1 MAEKHRIRKKQIH
14 LYVTEDE
21 YKVLQDKS
29 DYVGMNISQ
38 FIRNIILDDNIKKL
52 PVDEIIE
59 ASKAINNYKFEINK
73 IGNNINQ
80 LVKVIHENNDLYFE
94 EQMQEAMSKIE
105 SVMNTFDE
113 LTKVMYEKLYDLE

>member
-1 MAEKHRIRKKQIH
+1 MAEQHRIRTKEVRVKLSEGELTI
-14 LYVTEDE
+14 
-21 YKVLQDKS
+21 LQDKS
-29 DYVGMNISQ
+29 KYVGMNSSQ
-38 FIRNIILDDNIKKL
+38 FIRNIIWDDNIKKL

-59 ASKAINNYKFEINK
+59 ASKAINDFKFEINK

-80 LVKVIHENNDLYFE
+80 LVKVIHENNDLYYE
-94 EQMQEAMSKIE
+94 EQIQEAMSKIE